1 MANTKVGVD
10 YTPEGNTFLAIT
22 YGAYGGW
29 GISAD
34 LQSAIEIAVGYTS
47 DDVVI
52 VQVWFGKID
61 DMGVGM
67 MGSLKSMRKNP
78 PTPVGLFAA
87 QVEIEEIE
95 IGDEW
100 EEIMN
105 TTISFLKPKEVYEIW
120 DDESESKELD
130 QLNHTDWVKKQ
141 QEYFS
146 FDNPPLDLDLWLGKN
161 FEKE

>member
-1 MANTKVGVD
+1 MANTLKVGVD

-34 LQSAIEIAVGYTS
+34 LQSAIEIAVSRTS
-47 DDVVI
+47 DEVVI
-52 VQVWFGKID
+52 VQVWFGKTD
-61 DMGVGM
+61 DMDIGM

-78 PTPVGLFAA
+78 PIPVGLFAA
-87 QVEIEEIE
+87 RTEFNFADDYEELR
-95 IGDEW
+95 
-100 EEIMN
+100 N
-105 TTISFLKPKEVYEIW
+105 TTISFLKPKEAYEIW

-146 FDNPPLDLDLWLGKN
+146 FDNPPIDLDLWLGKN
-161 FEKE
+161 FKEK